1 MFVIGFVFN
10 LSYAIPTYINSTFL
24 AQFTSDKLVGILY
37 TASSILAISM
47 FIEMP
52 NIMRRFGNFKT
63 TLGLLGLLI
72 LSLIGLVLETH
83 PLFIFAAFIL
93 NFVSISLINF
103 CLDVFL
109 EDFSPNTTTGKIRGG
124 YLTTISVA
132 WLISPIL
139 SSYILQEN
147 NFNNIYTISAFL
159 LIPVIALILFNL
171 RGLAE
176 PRYSRTS
183 FLKSFGEAWADRNIK
198 AILISQFLL
207 QFFYAWMI
215 IYTPIY
221 LHEVINFD
229 WKTIGI
235 MFSIMLIPFVILD
248 APLGRLAD
256 KHGEKKM
263 LTIGFCIIALATFL
277 IAFFTD
283 HNVIVWTALLFLSR
297 IGAAT
302 IETMVETYFFKK
314 IDATKTNLISFSR
327 MMRPFAYILSPII
340 ATILFAVFDM
350 QGLFIFLGFLM
361 LYGIRYSTAIDD
373 VK

>member
-147 NFNNIYTISAFL
+147 NFSNIYTISAFL

-361 LYGIRYSTAIDD
+361 LYGIRYSTALEDI
-373 VK
+373 K

>member
-52 NIMRRFGNFKT
+52 NIVRRFGNFKT
-63 TLGLLGLLI
+63 TVGLLGFI
-72 LSLIGLVLETH
+72 VLSLIGLVLETH

-132 WLISPIL
+132 WLVSPIL
-139 SSYILQEN
+139 SSYILQED
-147 NFNNIYTISAFL
+147 NFSNIYTVSALL

-171 RGLAE
+171 RKVTE

-183 FLKSFGEAWADRNIK
+183 FLKSFGEAWADKNIK
-198 AILISQFLL
+198 AILICQFLL

-221 LHEVINFD
+221 LHETIGFD

-235 MFSIMLIPFVILD
+235 MFSIMLLPFVILD

-256 KHGEKKM
+256 RIGEKKM
-263 LTIGFCIIALATFL
+263 LTIGFIIIGLATFL
-277 IAFFTD
+277 IAFLTD
-283 HNVIVWTALLFLSR
+283 HNFVLWTALLFISR
-297 IGAAT
+297 IGAAI

-314 IDATKTNLISFSR
+314 INATKTNLISFSR

-340 ATILFAVFDM
+340 ATILFIVFDM
-350 QGLFIFLGFLM
+350 PGLFMFLGLLM
-361 LYGIRYSTAIDD
+361 LYGLRYSTTLEDI
-373 VK
+373 K